1 MELRIVKFANGMD
14 VIADLEAQVQE
25 PDDTSDVVA
34 IAGLYLTPVIT
45 LHKPRVL
52 IMQQTQNGI
61 QVGLAP
67 FNIEDDKDAI
77 SIEVFR
83 DKVLSV
89 FPLPKGSRL
98 VTSYLESTTKIDLS
112 SKMSPAAPSGGSR
125 FVAN

>member
-25 PDDTSDVVA
+25 PDDKGDVVA

-77 SIEVFR
+77 PIEVFR

-112 SKMSPAAPSGGSR
+112 SKMPPAAPSGGGR

>member
-25 PDDTSDVVA
+25 PDDKSDVVA

-77 SIEVFR
+77 PIEVFR

-112 SKMSPAAPSGGSR
+112 SKMPPAAPSGGGR

>member
-14 VIADLEAQVQE
+14 VIADLEAQVLE
-25 PDDTSDVVA
+25 PADKTDVVE
-34 IAGLYLTPVIT
+34 IAGLYLSPVLT
-45 LHKPRVL
+45 LRKPRVL

-77 SIEVFR
+77 PIEVFR
-83 DKVLSV
+83 DKILSV
-89 FPLPKGSRL
+89 FQLPKGSRL

-112 SKMSPAAPSGGSR
+112 SKMPPAAPSGGGR

>member
-77 SIEVFR
+77 PIEVFR

-112 SKMSPAAPSGGSR
+112 SKMPTAASSGGGR

>member
-14 VIADLEAQVQE
+14 VIADLGAQVQE
-25 PDDTSDVVA
+25 PDDKSDVVV

-45 LHKPRVL
+45 MHKPRVL

-77 SIEVFR
+77 PIEVFR

-112 SKMSPAAPSGGSR
+112 SKMPPAAPSGGGR

>member
-14 VIADLEAQVQE
+14 VIADLEAQVLE
-25 PDDTSDVVA
+25 PADKTDVVE
-34 IAGLYLTPVIT
+34 IAGLYLSPVLT
-45 LHKPRVL
+45 LRKPRVL

-77 SIEVFR
+77 PIEVFR
-83 DKVLSV
+83 DKILSV

-112 SKMSPAAPSGGSR
+112 SKMPPAAPSGGGR

>member
-52 IMQQTQNGI
+52 VMQQTQNGI

-112 SKMSPAAPSGGSR
+112 SKMPPAASSGGGR